1 MKHLKIMVGLLAL
14 LTATSALAQKDL
26 KWTDLEKTD
35 AAALFGEKCGMCHRG
50 GGMAMV
56 ILGRRL
62 PADQVL
68 LENRTDL
75 QVPFIETVVRSGFGV
90 MYPISP
96 GEVSKKQ
103 LATISAYLAKKPG
116 AK

>member
-1 MKHLKIMVGLLAL
+1 MNKLQQLVCLTAL
-14 LTATSALAQKDL
+14 LRVTATHAQQDL
-26 KWTDLEKTD
+26 KWTELAKTE

-56 ILGRRL
+56 ILARRL

-68 LENRTDL
+68 LESRTDL
-75 QVPFIETVVRSGFGV
+75 QAPFIETVVRNGFGV
-90 MYPISP
+90 MYPISQ
-96 GEVSKKQ
+96 GEVSKQQ
-103 LATISAYLAKKPG
+103 LATISAYLVKKPG